1 MPELLTQES
10 ESTLQAEALS
20 RLFGE
25 LGLLLETPAA
35 PASFFADFLQRV
47 VPALQAAGGAIWTR
61 LSEGAFELEQA
72 INWPAL
78 RLEAAPDG
86 IACHNQILQIACQR
100 ERALWAPPNSH
111 VKQAGERGHAAN
123 RSDHGLLLAP
133 ILVEQQ
139 VVGLLEVWLQPI
151 PAGPHRRDL
160 ARVLTELTSFLAAYH
175 HKRQCQSLVHQQNLW
190 RQLNTFVRKIHGS
203 LDPALVA
210 QWIAQEGRR
219 LLECDQVGVAL
230 RWGTKTNVAA
240 VSGAA
245 VVEPNSRLVQCL
257 QSLCDAVLQW
267 GETLSYQGKRDEALP
282 SGVARAL
289 DAYLGES
296 NSKMLVVL
304 PLKKT
309 EAGAKDGAAFA
320 ALTAESFEPAFSVE
334 QLQERLQTLAPH
346 STAALSNAMETAHMP
361 LRRASR
367 ALAWVR
373 DRASKRT
380 VTRVGL
386 YTLPLV
392 VLLAVLT
399 FVPTQLRLEAKG
411 ELLPVQRQMVY
422 AVQTG
427 KIVELRARPG
437 DRVEKGQELLFI
449 EDLETQLQIDQLAI
463 KIGAAEQR
471 LALLSEQLG
480 KKSSNEE
487 RSALVKE
494 RIQQQYELSKATVER
509 DILLQTSR
517 SPRKA
522 PVFAPLTGKVV
533 TFDAQEQLL
542 GKTVKPG
549 DPLVR
554 IAGVKGTWEIEL
566 QIPERNVGP
575 IREGLA
581 ASKTG
586 FVEVDLLLASQPQ
599 RTYKG
604 RLYKDGLGG
613 ETKVL
618 DNAVVLPARV
628 RIEDDELIPQLENL
642 PVGLEVRSKVH
653 CGPRSIGAV
662 WFHELWEFFYEHVIF

>member
-1 MPELLTQES
+1 MPE
-10 ESTLQAEALS
+10 AES
-20 RLFGE
+20 RLQTEVLPRLLAE
-25 LGLLLETPAA
+25 LGRLLETPAA
-35 PASFFADFLQRV
+35 PAIFFAEFLQCV
-47 VPALQAAGGAIWTR
+47 VPTVQVAGGAIWTR
-61 LSEGAFELEQA
+61 LSEGAFELEQT

-78 RLEAAPDG
+78 QLEAVPDG
-86 IACHNQILQIACQR
+86 IACHNQILQVASQR
-100 ERALWAPPNSH
+100 ERALWAPPNSNA
-111 VKQAGERGHAAN
+111 KLAGARGHAAN

-133 ILVEQQ
+133 VIVDRQ

-151 PAGPHRRDL
+151 PDAPHRRDL
-160 ARVLTELTSFLAAYH
+160 ARILTELTGFLAAYH
-175 HKRQCQSLVHQQNLW
+175 HKRQCQSLVHEQDLW
-190 RQLNTFVRKIHGS
+190 RKLNTFVGQIHGS
-203 LDPALVA
+203 LDPQIVA

-219 LLECDQVGVAL
+219 LLECDQVSVAL
-230 RWGTKTNVAA
+230 LWGANTKVAA
-240 VSGAA
+240 VSGVA
-245 VVEPNSRLVQCL
+245 VVEPNSRLVQGL
-257 QSLCDAVLQW
+257 RSLCAAVLQW
-267 GETLSYQGKRDEALP
+267 GETLSYQGKRDAALP
-282 SGVARAL
+282 AAVGHAL

-296 NSKMLVVL
+296 NCKLLIVQ
-304 PLKKT
+304 PLKRNQT
-309 EAGAKDGAAFA
+309 SGEDGPAFA
-320 ALTAESFEPAFSVE
+320 ALAAESFEPAFSTD
-334 QLQERLQTLAPH
+334 QLQQRLQTLAPH
-346 STAALSNAMETAHMP
+346 ATAALGNAVETARMP
-361 LRRASR
+361 LQRASR

-373 DRASKRT
+373 DRANKRT
-380 VTRVGL
+380 ATRIGL
-386 YTLPLV
+386 YAIPLV
-392 VLLAVLT
+392 LLIGVLA
-399 FVPTQLRLEAKG
+399 FVPTSLRMEAKG
-411 ELLPVQRQMVY
+411 QLQPVQRQMVY
-422 AVQTG
+422 AVQAG

-471 LALLSEQLG
+471 LALLGEQLG
-480 KKSSNEE
+480 KKSSTEE

-494 RIQQQYELSKATVER
+494 RIEQQYELSKATVER

-566 QIPERNVGP
+566 QIPERNIGP

-604 RLYKDGLGG
+604 RLYKDDLGG

-618 DNAVVLPARV
+618 DNAVILPARV
-628 RIEDDELIPQLENL
+628 RIEDDDLIQQMENL